1 MSPSTRISDKG
12 LENKLSSL
20 GGGCLKRGGFQFSS
34 EADYFSVRPREAVGE
49 YVCVFRPSR

>member
-49 YVCVFRPSR
+49 HVCVFRPSR